1 MRKGVGMTTRTK
13 VDTYRGFDIYVLE
26 DGTHAAEFG
35 PVKLAAQTMWALRRE
50 IVLWWNLDERSA
62 S

>member
-1 MRKGVGMTTRTK
+1 MTTRTK

-35 PVKLAAQTMWALRRE
+35 PVKLHTQTMWQMRKA
-50 IVLWWNLDERSA
+50 IVLWWALDERSE

>member
-1 MRKGVGMTTRTK
+1 MTRTK
-13 VDTYRGFDIYVLE
+13 VDTYRGFDIYLLE

-35 PVKLAAQTMWALRRE
+35 PVKLAAQTMWAIRRE
-50 IVLWWNLDERSA
+50 IVLWWALDERVA